1 MEDSVTA
8 PSIANLTTIGSS
20 HSSSSRGEFDPSSVT
35 VDGKISAQLLYA
47 AFALTSLYETM
58 MNLSQLIRVLRRG
71 RGRWGNTSELRMN
84 WETSSLRGFGAED
97 HDGNSL
103 NSSSH
108 YTSNQ
113 MLFYIHCTV

>member
-1 MEDSVTA
+1 M
-8 PSIANLTTIGSS
+8 
-20 HSSSSRGEFDPSSVT
+20 
-35 VDGKISAQLLYA
+35 

-113 MLFYIHCTV
+113 MLFIYTVQYSGSLHSISSSGSYRPKFA